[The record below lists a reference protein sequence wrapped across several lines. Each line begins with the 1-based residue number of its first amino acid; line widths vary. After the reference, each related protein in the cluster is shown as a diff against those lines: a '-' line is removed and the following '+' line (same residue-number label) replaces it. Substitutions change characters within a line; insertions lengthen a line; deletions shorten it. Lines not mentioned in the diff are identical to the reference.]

1 MKFVILYPESD
12 VPEIVFRKDWKELEK
27 EMEHGEANDGY
38 TVGITKNASVVMM
51 TQPNAYENE
60 NQEMMANV
68 FLDDTINVLDGNRVH
83 GTVAFA
89 RIDNNDKIQSL
100 EKGDE
105 KLIGD
110 FLMGKIIV
118 NDIRLENR
126 VTKERQKE
134 QVQGLV
140 ASNGVVSAVSVTG
153 RESIMNALK
162 LRPYESLHKDEFKK
176 GYVMYYTNKGDA
188 SMRTN
193 NGMVAGNVLVLKQ
206 GHDGLFI
213 NMTQEEKKSVRN
225 EMYNHILQK
234 PREIETSNSKSVSGR
249 TR

>member
-162 LRPYESLHKDEFKK
+162 LRPYESLHKD
-176 GYVMYYTNKGDA
+176 
-188 SMRTN
+188 
-193 NGMVAGNVLVLKQ
+193 
-206 GHDGLFI
+206 
-213 NMTQEEKKSVRN
+213 
-225 EMYNHILQK
+225 
-234 PREIETSNSKSVSGR
+234 
-249 TR
+249 